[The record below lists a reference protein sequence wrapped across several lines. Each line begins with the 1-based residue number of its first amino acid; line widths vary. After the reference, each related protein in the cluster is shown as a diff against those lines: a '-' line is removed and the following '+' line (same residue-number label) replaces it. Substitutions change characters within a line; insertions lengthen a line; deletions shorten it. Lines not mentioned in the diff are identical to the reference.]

1 MVHVSTA
8 FNNLDREE
16 LDEVIY
22 PATVDPIKLIELI
35 DCLDD
40 GLVRAITKE
49 YEIFITNYRR
59 CLKKQWSFDLGT
71 LLVMFKENGYSYNQL

>member
-1 MVHVSTA
+1 LVHVSTA

-22 PATVDPIKLIELI
+22 SSNTIDTVKLIELI

-40 GLVRAITKE
+40 GTVRAITKE
-49 YEIFITNYRR
+49 YKKKKSRVGIQILIF
-59 CLKKQWSFDLGT
+59 LK
-71 LLVMFKENGYSYNQL
+71 

>member
-1 MVHVSTA
+1 MVQAVVHVSTA

-22 PATVDPIKLIELI
+22 PATIDPIKLIELI

-49 YEIFITNYRR
+49 YDTLHKINMFI
-59 CLKKQWSFDLGT
+59 QA
-71 LLVMFKENGYSYNQL
+71 

>member
-1 MVHVSTA
+1 MWRHDFLFLLQALVHVSTA

-22 PATVDPIKLIELI
+22 KSSIDTVKLIELI

-49 YEIFITNYRR
+49 
-59 CLKKQWSFDLGT
+59 
-71 LLVMFKENGYSYNQL
+71 

>member
-1 MVHVSTA
+1 MHVSTA

-22 PATVDPIKLIELI
+22 KSSIDTVKLIELI

-49 YEIFITNYRR
+49 LVNLNPLC
-59 CLKKQWSFDLGT
+59 CLFNLIINHCN
-71 LLVMFKENGYSYNQL
+71 LVCYY